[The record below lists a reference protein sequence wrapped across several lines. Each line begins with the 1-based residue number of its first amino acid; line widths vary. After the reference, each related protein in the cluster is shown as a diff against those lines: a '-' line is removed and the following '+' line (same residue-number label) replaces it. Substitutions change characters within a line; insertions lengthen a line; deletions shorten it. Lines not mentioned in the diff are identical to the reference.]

1 MPKDLAI
8 AMLEIDEGLRLKP
21 YRCTSSKLTIGYGRN
36 LDDRGITIAEAD
48 QMLLNDVECFYTQLS
63 KFPAFA
69 KLNEARQAVLV
80 NMAFNLG
87 MAGIRDFKMMW
98 AAISLD
104 NYQGAAVQMLQS
116 KWAGQVGQRATRLA
130 EIMRAGSIQ
139 GK

>member
-8 AMLEIDEGLRLKP
+8 AMLEIDEGLKLKP
-21 YRCTSSKLTIGYGRN
+21 YRCTAGKLTIGYGRN
-36 LDDRGITIAEAD
+36 LEDRGITIAEAEY
-48 QMLLNDVECFYTQLS
+48 LLQNDVECFHAQLS

-69 KLNEARQAVLV
+69 KLNEARQAVLI

-87 MAGIRDFKMMW
+87 VDGLRNFKMMW

-116 KWAGQVGQRATRLA
+116 KWAGQVGERAKRLA
-130 EIMRAGSIQ
+130 EIMRRGSV
-139 GK
+139 